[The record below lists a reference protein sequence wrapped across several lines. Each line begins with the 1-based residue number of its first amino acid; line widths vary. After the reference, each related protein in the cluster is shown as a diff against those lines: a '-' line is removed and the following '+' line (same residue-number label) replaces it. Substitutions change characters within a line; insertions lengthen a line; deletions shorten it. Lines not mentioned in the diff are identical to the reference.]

1 MGALTG
7 QTIANSYEQLLH
19 VDRDGGG
26 NTGTLVNVK
35 DGDNGTT
42 FSLQLATTSAGIIGA
57 LANPGFKIQTSTDS
71 GTGTGAGLQLIT
83 DDGAAM
89 ADTHR
94 LGLIE
99 FLGAE
104 DASNNLIVGASI
116 QAICSATWSGTEN
129 GTDLKFFTTDADNS
143 HTEVLCMYSDNHLL
157 IPRIGSTSF
166 SGRLYFYSTSGSEDQ
181 YLYGDANSIVS
192 IAQNSNYI
200 HAQGENVIWDGSQL
214 YPNTDDAKNL
224 GTGSYRWNDIY
235 ATNNTIQTSDEDLK
249 ENIADSSLGLSF
261 INKLKPKSYK
271 WKNTP
276 EQKYGDNE
284 PTGDDNK
291 KAGDVK
297 HAEIVHTR
305 KHYGLIAQDVKTTL
319 DELSVAT
326 KDFAGYID
334 PSANGGSGNLGLR
347 YSEFIAPMI
356 KAIQELSTKVTALE
370 NA

>member
-1 MGALTG
+1 MAALTG
-7 QTIANSYEQLLH
+7 QTIADSYEQLLH

-26 NTGTLVNVK
+26 NTSTLVNVK

-42 FSLQLATTSAGIIGA
+42 FALQLATTSAGIIGA
-57 LANPGFKIQTSTDS
+57 LANPGFIIKSTTAS

-83 DDGAAM
+83 DDNSAM
-89 ADTHR
+89 SANDR

-104 DASNNLIVGASI
+104 ASGGSSNIVGASI
-116 QAICSATWSGTEN
+116 QAICSDGWSASEN
-129 GTDLKFFTTDADNS
+129 GTDLKFFTTDGDNS
-143 HTEVLCMYSDNHLL
+143 HTEVLCLYSDNHIL
-157 IPRIGSTSF
+157 IPRVGSTTD
-166 SGRLYFYSTSGSEDQ
+166 SGRLYFYDTSNHQ
-181 YLYGDANSIVS
+181 YIYGTNLSLFS
-192 IAQNSNYI
+192 IATSSNYL
-200 HAQGENVIWDGSQL
+200 HAQSENVIWDGSQW

-235 ATNNTIQTSDEDLK
+235 ATNSTIQTSDEDLK

-261 INKLKPKSYK
+261 INKLKPKSFK

-276 EQKYGDNE
+276 EQKYEDGE
-284 PTGDDNK
+284 PTGNDNK

-305 KHYGLIAQDVKTTL
+305 KHYGLIAQDVKATL

-326 KDFAGYID
+326 QDFAGYID
-334 PSANGGSGNLGLR
+334 PSAGGGSGNLGLR

-356 KAIQELSTKVTALE
+356 KAIQELSVKVTALE

>member
-1 MGALTG
+1 MAALTG
-7 QTIANSYEQLLH
+7 QTIADSYDQLLH
-19 VDRDGGG
+19 VDRDGGNG
-26 NTGTLVNVK
+26 ANLVNVK
-35 DGDNGTT
+35 DGKNDTT
-42 FSLQLATTSAGIIGA
+42 FALQLATTSAGVIGA
-57 LANPGFKIQTSTDS
+57 LANPGFIIKSTTAS

-83 DDGAAM
+83 DDNSAM
-89 ADTHR
+89 AANDR

-104 DASNNLIVGASI
+104 ASGGSSNIVGASI
-116 QAICSATWSGTEN
+116 QAICSDGWSASEN

-166 SGRLYFYSTSGSEDQ
+166 SGRLYFYSTTGSEDQ
-181 YLYGDANSIVS
+181 YLYGDANSMVS

-200 HAQGENVIWDGSQL
+200 HAQNENVIWDGSQW

-297 HAEIVHTR
+297 QAEVVHTR
-305 KHYGLIAQDVKTTL
+305 KHYGLIAQDVKATL

-334 PSANGGSGNLGLR
+334 PSANGGSGKLGLR

-356 KAIQELSTKVTALE
+356 KAIQELSAKVTALE
-370 NA
+370 NG

>member
-1 MGALTG
+1 MANYTSTNTGANIDSAINQVIDSSTDL
-7 QTIANSYEQLLH
+7 N
-19 VDRDGGG
+19 VDS
-26 NTGTLVNVK
+26 GTLVVDKSENKV
-35 DGDNGTT
+35 GVGTT
-42 FSLQLATTSAGIIGA
+42 APGQQLTVNNATTSSATQGGG
-57 LANPGFKIQTSTDS
+57 LRLQAN
-71 GTGTGAGLQLIT
+71 
-83 DDGAAM
+83 DGAAM
-89 ADTHR
+89 ASGHR
-94 LGLIE
+94 LGVLE
-99 FLGAE
+99 FSGAE
-104 DASNNLIVGASI
+104 DASNNITTGASI
-116 QAICSATWSGTEN
+116 QAICSDGWSASEN

-166 SGRLYFYSTSGSEDQ
+166 SGRLYFYSTTGSEDQ

-200 HAQGENVIWDGSQL
+200 HAQNENVIWDGSQW

-297 HAEIVHTR
+297 QAEVVHTR
-305 KHYGLIAQDVKTTL
+305 KHYGLIAQDVKATL

-334 PSANGGSGNLGLR
+334 PSANGGSGKLGLR

-356 KAIQELSTKVTALE
+356 KAIQELSAKVTALE
-370 NA
+370 NG

>member
-1 MGALTG
+1 MANYTSTNTGANIDSAINQVIDSSTDL
-7 QTIANSYEQLLH
+7 N
-19 VDRDGGG
+19 VDS
-26 NTGTLVNVK
+26 GTLVVDKSENKV
-35 DGDNGTT
+35 GVGTT
-42 FSLQLATTSAGIIGA
+42 APGQQLTVNNATASSATQGGGLRLQ
-57 LANPGFKIQTSTDS
+57 AN
-71 GTGTGAGLQLIT
+71 
-83 DDGAAM
+83 DGAAM
-89 ADTHR
+89 AQDHR
-94 LGLIE
+94 LGILE
-99 FLGAE
+99 FAGAE
-104 DASNNLIVGASI
+104 DASNNIITGASI
-116 QAICSATWSGTEN
+116 QAFCDNNWSASEN
-129 GTDLKFFTTDADNS
+129 GTQLKFYTTDGNNS
-143 HTEVLCMYSDNHLL
+143 HTEVLCMYADNHLL
-157 IPRIGSTSF
+157 VPRIGSGTD
-166 SGRLYFYSTSGSEDQ
+166 SGRLYFYDTSNHQ
-181 YLYGDANSIVS
+181 YIYGTSVSLFS
-192 IAQNSNYI
+192 IATSSNYI
-200 HAQGENVIWDGSQL
+200 HAQSENVIWDGSQW
-214 YPNTDDAKNL
+214 YPNTDDSKNL

-249 ENIADSSLGLSF
+249 ESIADSSLGLSF

-297 HAEIVHTR
+297 QAEVVHTR

-356 KAIQELSTKVTALE
+356 KAIQELSAKVTALE
-370 NA
+370 NG

>member
-1 MGALTG
+1 MAALTG
-7 QTIANSYEQLLH
+7 QTIADSYEQLLH

-26 NTGTLVNVK
+26 NTSTLVSVK

-42 FSLQLATTSAGIIGA
+42 FALQLATTSAGIIGA
-57 LANPGFKIQTSTDS
+57 LANPGFKIQTSTGS
-71 GTGTGAGLQLIT
+71 GTTTGAGLQLIT
-83 DDGAAM
+83 DDGNPM

-94 LGLIE
+94 LGIIE

-104 DASNNLIVGASI
+104 DTSNNLIVGASI
-116 QAICSATWSGTEN
+116 QAICSATWNGTEN
-129 GTDLKFFTTDADNS
+129 GTDLKFFTTDGDNS
-143 HTEVLCMYSDNHLL
+143 HTEVLCLYSDNHILV
-157 IPRIGSTSF
+157 PRVGSTTD
-166 SGRLYFYSTSGSEDQ
+166 SGRLYFYDTSNHQ
-181 YLYGDANSIVS
+181 YIYGTNLSLFS
-192 IAQNSNYI
+192 IATSSNYI
-200 HAQGENVIWDGSQL
+200 HAQSENVIWDGSQW

-235 ATNNTIQTSDEDLK
+235 ATNSTIQTSDEDLK

-261 INKLKPKSYK
+261 INKLKPKSFK

-276 EQKYGDNE
+276 EQKYEDGE
-284 PTGDDNK
+284 PTGNDNK

-305 KHYGLIAQDVKTTL
+305 KHYGLIAQDVKETL

-326 KDFAGYID
+326 QDFAGYID

-356 KAIQELSTKVTALE
+356 KAIQELSVKVTALE